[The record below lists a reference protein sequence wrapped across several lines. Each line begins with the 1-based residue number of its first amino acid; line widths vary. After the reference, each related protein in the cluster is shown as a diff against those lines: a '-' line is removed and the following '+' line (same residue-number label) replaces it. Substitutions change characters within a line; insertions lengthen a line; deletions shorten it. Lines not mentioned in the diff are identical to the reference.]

1 MCLFVNKLRN
11 KYNILF
17 TLLLFSWVIPF
28 KSSLAENI
36 YVGVASNF
44 LKPIKLL
51 KENFESKNNGK
62 IFISSGSSGSLYAQ
76 IINGAPLDIF
86 LSADQDLPEKLE
98 KKSKAIKGTRF
109 TYATGKLVAYST
121 KRSLFS
127 QSFPQILN
135 SNKIRYIGIGKPEY
149 VPYGRAAQEVLK
161 SLNIFKK
168 VSSKLVLTKNV
179 NQVFL
184 MNYFGNLDI
193 GFISNADFVSHN
205 QKGKIWN
212 IPKNLYSP
220 IKQDAILLHNGE
232 RKKNA
237 KLFLKFLSSKKTKEV
252 LKKFGYFF
260 D

>member
-1 MCLFVNKLRN
+1 MFLTRTKFKIN
-11 KYNILF
+11 Y
-17 TLLLFSWVIPF
+17 LLLYVLLIFFYFTPF
-28 KSSLAENI
+28 KYLFAENI
-36 YVGVASNF
+36 YIGVASNF

-51 KENFESKNNGK
+51 KENFESINNCE
-62 IFISSGSSGSLYAQ
+62 IFVLTGSSGSLYTQ

-86 LSADQDLPEKLE
+86 LSADQDLPKKLE
-98 KKSKAIKGTRF
+98 KKSKAVSGTRF

-121 KRSLFS
+121 KRFLFS

-168 VSSKLVLTKNV
+168 VSAKLVLTKNV

-184 MNYFGNLDI
+184 MNYFGNLDM
-193 GFISNADFVSHN
+193 GFISNADFVTHN

-220 IKQDAILLHNGE
+220 IKQDAVLLKNGE
-232 RKKNA
+232 GKSNA
-237 KLFLKFLSSKKTKEV
+237 VLFLKFLTSKKTKKD
-252 LKKFGYFF
+252 LKRFGYYV

>member
-28 KSSLAENI
+28 KYSLAENI

-86 LSADQDLPEKLE
+86 LSADQDLPKKLE
-98 KKSKAIKGTRF
+98 IKSKAIRGTRF

-121 KRSLFS
+121 KRFLFS

-220 IKQDAILLHNGE
+220 IKQDAVLLKNGE
-232 RKKNA
+232 RKSSA
-237 KLFLKFLSSKKTKEV
+237 VLFLKFLTSKKTKED
-252 LKKFGYFF
+252 LKRFGYYV

>member
-28 KSSLAENI
+28 KYSLAENI

-86 LSADQDLPEKLE
+86 LSADQDLPKKLE
-98 KKSKAIKGTRF
+98 IKSKAIRGTRF

-121 KRSLFS
+121 KRFLFS

-212 IPKNLYSP
+212 IPKKLYSP
-220 IKQDAILLHNGE
+220 IKQDAVLLKNGE
-232 RKKNA
+232 RKSSA
-237 KLFLKFLSSKKTKEV
+237 VLFLKFLTSKKTKED
-252 LKKFGYFF
+252 LKRFGYYV

>member
-17 TLLLFSWVIPF
+17 TLLLFLWVIPF
-28 KSSLAENI
+28 KYSLAENI

-86 LSADQDLPEKLE
+86 LSADQDLPKKLE
-98 KKSKAIKGTRF
+98 IKSKAIRGTRF

-121 KRSLFS
+121 KRFLFS

-135 SNKIRYIGIGKPEY
+135 SNKIRYIGIGTPEY
-149 VPYGRAAQEVLK
+149 VPYGRAAKEVLK

-212 IPKNLYSP
+212 IPKKLYSP
-220 IKQDAILLHNGE
+220 IKQDAVLLKNGE
-232 RKKNA
+232 RKSSA
-237 KLFLKFLSSKKTKEV
+237 VLFLKFLTSKKTKED
-252 LKKFGYFF
+252 LKRFGYYVN
-260 D
+260 

>member
-11 KYNILF
+11 KYNILH
-17 TLLLFSWVIPF
+17 TILLFSWLIPF
-28 KSSLAENI
+28 KHSLAENI
-36 YVGVASNF
+36 YIGVASNF
-44 LKPIKLL
+44 LKPIKVL

-86 LSADQDLPEKLE
+86 LSADQALPKKLE
-98 KKSKAIKGTRF
+98 KKSKAIRGTRF
-109 TYATGKLVAYST
+109 TYAKGKLVAYST
-121 KRSLFS
+121 KRYLFS

-135 SNKIRYIGIGKPEY
+135 SNKIKYIGIGKPEY

-193 GFISNADFVSHN
+193 GFISNADFVTHN

-220 IKQDAILLHNGE
+220 IKQDAVLLKNG
-232 RKKNA
+232 KGKSNA
-237 KLFLKFLSSKKTKEV
+237 VLFLKFLTSKKTKKD
-252 LKKFGYFF
+252 LKRFGYYV

>member
-1 MCLFVNKLRN
+1 MCLLVNKLRN
-11 KYNILF
+11 KYNILYIM
-17 TLLLFSWVIPF
+17 LLFSWLIPL
-28 KSSLAENI
+28 KHSLAENI
-36 YVGVASNF
+36 YIGVASNF

-86 LSADQDLPEKLE
+86 LSADQDLPKKLE
-98 KKSKAIKGTRF
+98 KKSKAIRGTRF
-109 TYATGKLVAYST
+109 TYTTGKLVAYST
-121 KRSLFS
+121 KRILFS

-135 SNKIRYIGIGKPEY
+135 SKKIRYIGIGKPEY

-220 IKQDAILLHNGE
+220 IKQDAVLLKNG
-232 RKKNA
+232 KGKSNA
-237 KLFLKFLSSKKTKEV
+237 VLFLKFLTSKKTKEV
-252 LKKFGYFF
+252 LKRFGYFV